1 MTELDNIDRQI
12 IGILRTDART
22 SVSNIAQQIKVSRAT
37 IQNRIDKLEK
47 FGVITGYTALISAAG
62 NQNLASVR
70 ALMNIELVSA
80 NTDKVKN
87 LLLTEPSVCAIHT
100 TNGRWDMVVELQAT
114 SLESFDKIL
123 GRIRAIPDITSSE
136 TNILLSSTRTKS
148 SNLAS

>member
-47 FGVITGYTALISAAG
+47 SGVITGYTALISAAG

-80 NTDKVKN
+80 NTDKVKS

-100 TNGRWDMVVELQAT
+100 ANGRGDMVAELQAT

-148 SNLAS
+148 SDLAS

>member
-47 FGVITGYTALISAAG
+47 SGVITGYTALISAAG

-70 ALMNIELVSA
+70 ALMNIELVSV

-148 SNLAS
+148 SDLAS

>member
-37 IQNRIDKLEK
+37 IQNRLDKLEK
-47 FGVITGYTALISAAG
+47 SGVITGYTALISAAG

-148 SNLAS
+148 SDLAS

>member
-47 FGVITGYTALISAAG
+47 SGVITGYTALISAAG

-148 SNLAS
+148 SDLAS

>member
-47 FGVITGYTALISAAG
+47 SGVITGYTALISAAG

-80 NTDKVKN
+80 NTDKVKS

-100 TNGRWDMVVELQAT
+100 TNGRWDMVAELQAT

-148 SNLAS
+148 SDLAS

>member
-47 FGVITGYTALISAAG
+47 SGVITGYTALISTAG

-114 SLESFDKIL
+114 SLESLDKIL

-148 SNLAS
+148 SDLAS

>member
-47 FGVITGYTALISAAG
+47 SGVITGYTALISAAG
-62 NQNLASVR
+62 NQNLASIR

-80 NTDKVKN
+80 NTAKVKN

-148 SNLAS
+148 SDLAS

>member
-47 FGVITGYTALISAAG
+47 SGVITGYTALISAAG

-70 ALMNIELVSA
+70 AVMNIELVSA

-148 SNLAS
+148 SDLAS